1 MNNFILSMVYGR
13 FLEWVFRPMFNYFWA
28 QAAKFAPSVLSLV
41 GAGMQGKSASQAAKQ
56 QAAQS
61 IYGSDLQRQSQ
72 IEDLEFRRQVANRGL
87 GAGRSGQQRSS
98 ARFDQSMS
106 DFGRDTTGTPTEI
119 SRLQNLI
126 RRQALPEQRRAMA
139 QGRLALEQQ
148 GVRGPES
155 ALLQQMQS
163 NQMQESLA
171 NRAQQVALQQALAD
185 RGTRAELA
193 AQQSLKSLPGSMV
206 GTVDSDI
213 EEIQSQQ
220 IERPNAGGSGG
231 SGGLL
236 KYGIGRDLDLAK
248 KHAGKVKSYVK
259 NSSWQDKAKK
269 SLFGGLL

>member
-28 QAAKFAPSVLSLV
+28 QAAQFAPSVLSLV

-248 KHAGKVKSYVK
+248 KHAEKVKSYVK
-259 NSSWQDKAKK
+259 KSSTEDKIKK